1 MIICEACGN
10 VVPEG
15 NAFCTSCG
23 AMLPVPAPAQKPA
36 AGIALGETAEDILS
50 WERKIPL
57 ITNPYLVIQ
66 CIAIPSGIGV
76 VLGLVFWLVT
86 GAQEML
92 LMFVVL
98 GGFLALVFLLVMLV
112 LQVVTGGGLL
122 TTFFISSEGVAH
134 KAGSMTRTLDRAA
147 TAGSVLLGSMG
158 GSGAGLLAMSQE
170 CNMLEWKDIRYVSV
184 YPSVRSLV
192 FRTPQL
198 IGPVVLY
205 CTEEN
210 FSRVLAMARKFAP
223 AIAARNLDPDTR

>member
-1 MIICEACGN
+1 MTTCEACGN

-23 AMLPVPAPAQKPA
+23 AVLPAPAPDEKTA
-36 AGIALGETAEDILS
+36 AGVAHGGTAGDLLS

-76 VLGLVFWLVT
+76 VLGLIFWLIT
-86 GAQEML
+86 GAQDML
-92 LMFVVL
+92 FMFVML

-122 TTFFISSEGVAH
+122 TTFFISSEGVAYQ
-134 KAGSMTRTLDRAA
+134 AGSTTSSLNRAA

-158 GSGAGLLAMSQE
+158 GTGAGLLAMSQE
-170 CNMLEWKDIRYVSV
+170 CNVLEWKDIRYISV

-192 FRTPQL
+192 FRSPLL
-198 IGPVVLY
+198 ISPVVLY

-210 FSRVLAMARKFAP
+210 FSRVVAMARKHAP
-223 AIAARNLDPDTR
+223 AIAAGNLNR

>member
-1 MIICEACGN
+1 MTTCEACGN

-23 AMLPVPAPAQKPA
+23 AVLPAPAPAEKTA
-36 AGIALGETAEDILS
+36 AGVAPGGTAGDLLS

-66 CIAIPSGIGV
+66 CIAVPSGIGV
-76 VLGLVFWLVT
+76 VLGLIFWLIT
-86 GAQEML
+86 SAQDML

-112 LQVVTGGGLL
+112 LQIVTGGGLL
-122 TTFFISSEGVAH
+122 TPFFISSEGVAYQ
-134 KAGSMTRTLDRAA
+134 AGSTTSSLNRAA

-158 GSGAGLLAMSQE
+158 GAGAGLLAMSQE
-170 CNMLEWKDIRYVSV
+170 CTMLEWKDIRYISV
-184 YPSVRSLV
+184 YLSVRSLV
-192 FRTPQL
+192 FRSPLL
-198 IGPVVLY
+198 ISPVVLY

-210 FSRVLAMARKFAP
+210 FSRVVAMARKHAP
-223 AIAARNLDPDTR
+223 VIAAGNLNP

>member
-1 MIICEACGN
+1 MKTCEACGN

-23 AMLPVPAPAQKPA
+23 AVLPAPAPTQKPA
-36 AGIALGETAEDILS
+36 AGIAPGGTAGDLLS

-66 CIAIPSGIGV
+66 SIAIPSGIGF
-76 VLGLVFWLVT
+76 VLGLVFWLIT

-112 LQVVTGGGLL
+112 LQIVTGGGLL

-134 KAGSMTRTLDRAA
+134 KAGNMTSSLDRAA

-158 GSGAGLLAMSQE
+158 GTGAGLLAMSQE
-170 CNMLEWKDIRYVSV
+170 CNVLEWKEIRYISV

-192 FRTPQL
+192 FRTPLL
-198 IGPVVLY
+198 ISPVVLY

-210 FSRVLAMARKFAP
+210 FSRVLAVVRKHAP
-223 AIAARNLDPDTR
+223 AIAAGNLNP